1 MERFEGY
8 ENIQVSEGSKKL
20 PAGGYKCTIKNVKVE
35 PWTNG
40 RQGSSLV
47 LAIDI
52 VEGEYKD
59 HFKKQFDAQTQNKKW
74 PCTYRTEAPTN
85 TSSEKSKEMF
95 KRLITSIE
103 RSNPGFNWDW
113 DEKKLKGKKVGI
125 VFGEVERNKV
135 DGSGTYM
142 WTEPRWARSLDT
154 VLEAEVPA
162 PKMLQGGSP
171 NTPMISVAGTPAT
184 SWTPNAPME
193 IEDDDMP
200 F

>member
-1 MERFEGY
+1 MQKFDGY
-8 ENIQVSEGSKKL
+8 ENIQVSEGGKKL
-20 PAGGYKCTIKNVKVE
+20 PAGGYKCIIKNVKIE

-40 RQGSSLV
+40 KQGSSLV

-52 VEGEYKD
+52 LEGEHKD
-59 HFKKQFDAQTQNKKW
+59 HFKKQFEGQTQNKKW
-74 PCTYRTEAPTN
+74 PGTYRTEAPSN

-113 DEKKLKGKKVGI
+113 DEKKLKDKKVGF
-125 VFGEVERNKV
+125 VFGEVERNKQ

-154 VLEAEVPA
+154 VLEAETPV
-162 PKMLQGGSP
+162 PKMLQGGNNTPTNVAGTGNAWTP
-171 NTPMISVAGTPAT
+171 NTPTM
-184 SWTPNAPME
+184 
-193 IEDDDMP
+193 EDDDDLP

>member
-1 MERFEGY
+1 MQKVDGY
-8 ENIQVSEGSKKL
+8 ENIQVSEGSSKL
-20 PAGGYKCTIKNVKVE
+20 PAGGYKCIIKQVKIE

-40 RQGSSLV
+40 KQGSSLV

-52 VEGEYKD
+52 LEGEHKD
-59 HFKKQFDAQTQNKKW
+59 HFKKQFESQTQNKKW
-74 PCTYRTEAPTN
+74 PCTYRTEAITN
-85 TSSEKSKEMF
+85 ASGDKSKEMF

-113 DEKKLKGKKVGI
+113 DENKLKGKKVGV
-125 VFGEVERNKV
+125 VFGEVERQKQ

-154 VLEAEVPA
+154 VLDAEVPV
-162 PKMLQGGSP
+162 PKMLQGGNSTGPIP
-171 NTPMISVAGTPAT
+171 NTAGTGAAWNPGA
-184 SWTPNAPME
+184 AV
-193 IEDDDMP
+193 DDEEDMP